1 MTSAQRKHRTY
12 PVLLPKEAGLAR
24 PQARRRPPNPVA
36 KGLAILVLLGAP
48 LLGHVWLESQA
59 AQAGYRL
66 RALRQEV
73 AQLERERQAL
83 RSREAA
89 LRAPDRLERVAARLG
104 LRPPS
109 PEQLAAAVI
118 PADLATRPA
127 AAPAQT
133 WWQRIARVLGD
144 AAASAAEP
152 ERP

>member
-1 MTSAQRKHRTY
+1 MTAAQRKHRTY

-24 PQARRRPPNPVA
+24 RQTRRHKPHPVA
-36 KGLAILVLLGAP
+36 RGLALLVLLGAP

-73 AQLERERQAL
+73 AQLERERHAL
-83 RSREAA
+83 RSREAS
-89 LRAPDRLERVAARLG
+89 LRAPDRLERLAARLG

-118 PADLATRPA
+118 PSELTTPPA
-127 AAPAQT
+127 VAPAHT
-133 WWQRIARVLGD
+133 WWQRIAQVLRD